1 MPLLHERILKL
12 LGRPDAPS
20 PRGQG
25 FKGMW
30 KNWGTV
36 RDINARVK
44 AGGQTT
50 YEEFRIL
57 QRDRTDTG
65 KLIRMVGTT
74 PARPGCRPSD
84 GEPARRPC
92 VWLGRIG
99 VDVASS

>member
-1 MPLLHERILKL
+1 
-12 LGRPDAPS
+12 
-20 PRGQG
+20 
-25 FKGMW
+25 MW

-65 KLIRMVGTT
+65 KLIRMVGN
-74 PARPGCRPSD
+74 PPERPGYHPCD
-84 GEPARRPC
+84 GEHARGLC
-92 VWLGRIG
+92 VWPGMIG